1 MLYFVRHG
9 QTDWNVAEKVQGTS
23 DIELN
28 ETGIAQAEE
37 LAKEL
42 KDVDIDLIICS
53 PLKRAR
59 KTAEI
64 INKNKNCKLIVDEDF
79 TERHFGEFEGKT
91 RKEFPV
97 EDFWNYKENFKYQKA
112 ECIGDFFSRVYKAL
126 DRIKEKYP
134 GKNIL
139 VVSHG
144 GVSRP
149 VNCYFNGIPE
159 DMLSLSMKNCEVVK
173 FEF

>member
-97 EDFWNYKENFKYQKA
+97 ADFWNYKENFKYQKA

-126 DRIKEKYP
+126 DRIKENVRKRLENVELYKFK
-134 GKNIL
+134 GS
-139 VVSHG
+139 VSKLLG
-144 GVSRP
+144 LTLL
-149 VNCYFNGIPE
+149 YFPKASITN
-159 DMLSLSMKNCEVVK
+159 SLLYSKL
-173 FEF
+173 F